1 MFGLGPTELLI
12 IMAIVALVFGV
23 GRLPEVGAALG
34 KTIREFKQS
43 VNEEVTPQPVQ
54 AAQAAQPV
62 AAPAPLPAGPE
73 TRDGGV
79 RREEV

>member
-43 VNEEVTPQPVQ
+43 VNEEVAPQP
-54 AAQAAQPV
+54 AQAAQPA

-79 RREEV
+79 RREEL

>member
-12 IMAIVALVFGV
+12 ILAIVALVFGV
-23 GRLPEVGAALG
+23 GRLPEVGAAMG

-43 VNEEVTPQPVQ
+43 VNEEVEPQP
-54 AAQAAQPV
+54 AQAAQPA

>member
-12 IMAIVALVFGV
+12 ILAIVALVFGV
-23 GRLPEVGAALG
+23 GRLPEVGAAMG

-43 VNEEVTPQPVQ
+43 VNDEAAPQP
-54 AAQAAQPV
+54 AQAAQPT

-79 RREEV
+79 RREEI

>member
-12 IMAIVALVFGV
+12 SMAIVALVFGV

-43 VNEEVTPQPVQ
+43 VNEDEAPQP
-54 AAQAAQPV
+54 AQAAQP
-62 AAPAPLPAGPE
+62 ATAPAPLPPGPE

-79 RREEV
+79 RREEL

>member
-43 VNEEVTPQPVQ
+43 VNEEVAPQP
-54 AAQAAQPV
+54 AQAAQPA

>member
-12 IMAIVALVFGV
+12 ILAIVALVFGV
-23 GRLPEVGAALG
+23 GRLPEVGAAMG

-43 VNEEVTPQPVQ
+43 VNENEAPQP
-54 AAQAAQPV
+54 AQAAQP
-62 AAPAPLPAGPE
+62 AAVPAPLPAGPE

>member
-43 VNEEVTPQPVQ
+43 VNEDEAPQPAQ
-54 AAQAAQPV
+54 AAQAAQP
-62 AAPAPLPAGPE
+62 ATAPAPLPPGPE

-79 RREEV
+79 RREEL